1 MPEADAARL
10 LQSLEAELARS
21 RARRMSADNRAAF
34 RVWSLVFVVGGAIA
48 ALCVLQFMLSQI
60 AAERGMRTPAPAVHA
75 AR

>member
-1 MPEADAARL
+1 
-10 LQSLEAELARS
+10 
-21 RARRMSADNRAAF
+21 MSADNRAAF